1 MCHQQCIHCSKSST
15 HLISPTCAIL
25 AILVNTEQY
34 FFVALIRLFP
44 MTNEVENSRVAT
56 GHLGILLGELSIQV
70 FSAELSVFYLSH
82 CGNSFYTLC
91 IFLDI
96 CTINI
101 FSVDGLFAQCYMF
114 YTEQNFF
121 ILNGTVR
128 CLLFIVMLGCN
139 FFKHILQACF
149 GSWWPAL
156 EAGHV
161 FRGFKP
167 QIQAEFTD
175 TCKQKRILGH

>member
-1 MCHQQCIHCSKSST
+1 M
-15 HLISPTCAIL
+15 SPTCAIL

-56 GHLGILLGELSIQV
+56 GHLDILLGELSIQV
-70 FSAELSVFYLSH
+70 FSTELSVFYLSH